1 MARMSSQVEGQLIA
15 KPAARRWAIPVRHR
29 PTINLALIGAHIVLS
44 LMVVVSLA
52 PFVWMFLGSFK
63 TFQELTQF
71 PPTILPVHWTLQNYT
86 EVLFQINFVRA
97 LLNSMLVAVAGTAA
111 TLVTSTVA
119 GYVFA
124 KYRFWGKDQLFVI
137 LLTTMMVPFG
147 VILVPLYVTVSAL
160 GLHDNLGGIVVTGL
174 CSTFG
179 IFMMRQFIETVPNE
193 LLDAGRIDGASEWWI
208 FGRIIVPLSA
218 APLAALAVFTFHASW
233 DNFLWPL
240 VVLTSPD
247 VKTLPLALASLRS
260 LYWTRYDLWV
270 TGSCLTVLPTLLIY
284 AVAQKQFVRGIAL
297 SGLKA

>member
-1 MARMSSQVEGQLIA
+1 MQHSLGQA
-15 KPAARRWAIPVRHR
+15 PPAAVRPAFR
-29 PTINLALIGAHIVLS
+29 LWPLFASRGGAFDSLTFGAHAILWV
-44 LMVVVSLA
+44 MVIASLA

-63 TFQELTQF
+63 DFKELTQF
-71 PPTILPVHWTLQNYT
+71 PPTILPQHFTLQNYAV
-86 EVLFQINFVRA
+86 VLFQINFLQAMV
-97 LLNSMLVAVAGTAA
+97 NSMFVAVAVTLA
-111 TLVTSTVA
+111 TLATSATA

-124 KYRFWGKDQLFVI
+124 TYQFRGKDALFV
-137 LLTTMMVPFG
+137 LLLSTMMVPFA
-147 VILVPLYVTVSAL
+147 VILIPLYVTISSL
-160 GLHDNLGGIVVTGL
+160 GLHDSLGGLIVTGL

-179 IFMMRQFIETVPNE
+179 IFMMRQFMATIPPE
-193 LLDAGRIDGASEWWI
+193 LIDAGRIDGASEWWI
-208 FGRIIVPLSA
+208 FARIILPLSG

-240 VVLTSPD
+240 VVLSSPE
-247 VKTLPLALASLRS
+247 VKTLPLALASLTS